1 MFKALHVA
9 TVASTIA
16 FAAAHIN
23 FTGATPVP
31 WNAQLGSP
39 RAELAERIIP
49 SLSLNISWGKSSE
62 SYDYIVIGG
71 GTAGLAVAARLSED
85 PFCSVAVIEAGDSGF
100 NVDIIDTPGLFGA
113 DLMTSYDYKFFTQPG
128 PNTPAKYWPRGKVL
142 GGSSALNF
150 LVWDRAAKQEYNA
163 WEELGNKGWN
173 WSNMYKYMRKSEEF
187 SAPTQAQQDK
197 LHLHPVSSDYGSSGP
212 IKVSYPKYVSEQV
225 QNWIPALQSL
235 GLTYNN
241 QPLAGDNV
249 GASLQPADINPTN
262 STRSYSAVA
271 YYLPNSARPNLKV
284 YLNSTVTKINFES
297 SKDLFGNVKASSVSF
312 QTGDKTRSLPVKK
325 EVIVSGGV
333 VNSPQILEL
342 SGIGNP
348 SILKAAGIKTVV
360 DLPGVGENLQDHTY
374 TCAAFELKDGHVTL
388 DSLRNDPQFAA
399 QQKELY
405 KQNSDSNP
413 SIYTETVPAI
423 AYISLETLVGS
434 DKAKSMTS
442 AAASYVD
449 GSKTPYNATL
459 KKQVEFLQKYP
470 DAISQM
476 ELIGIDGYFASTG
489 APEAGK
495 NYVTFLAAQQHAF
508 ARGNIHVNTSSP
520 LSAPVIVPRYFEN
533 EYDIN
538 ISVAGTEYLRKIA
551 NTTEYASYIAKEVV
565 PGAQS
570 DMAQFVRD
578 SASTEYHGLGTCS
591 MLPRNQGGVVNN
603 KLVVYGT
610 SNVRV
615 ADASIIPLHVSAH
628 IQATIYGVAEFAADI
643 IRGRALFM

>member
-1 MFKALHVA
+1 MIKALHFV
-9 TVASTIA
+9 TVASTLA
-16 FAAAHIN
+16 MAAAIN
-23 FTGATPVP
+23 TTNAGPVP
-31 WNAQLGSP
+31 WNEHRGSP

-49 SLSLNISWGKSSE
+49 SISFNISWGSTVE

-85 PFCSVAVIEAGDSGF
+85 ASSSVAVLEAGDSGF

-173 WSNMYKYMRKSEEF
+173 WSNMYKYMRKSEQF
-187 SAPTQAQQDK
+187 TAPTQAQQDK
-197 LHLHPVSSDYGSSGP
+197 LNLRPVSADYGSSGP
-212 IKVSYPKYVSEQV
+212 IKVSFPKYVSEQV
-225 QNWIPALQSL
+225 QNWIPALKTL
-235 GLTYNN
+235 GLAENS

-249 GASLQPADINPTN
+249 GASLQPSDINPAN

-284 YLNSTVTKINFES
+284 FLNSTVTKINFS
-297 SKDLFGNVKASSVSF
+297 TTKDLFGSYKAKSVSF
-312 QTGDKTRSLPVKK
+312 QTNGETRSLPVNR
-325 EVIVSGGV
+325 EVIVSAGV

-348 SILKAAGIKTVV
+348 TILKAAGIKPIV

-374 TCAAFELKDGHVTL
+374 TCAAFELQDGHITL
-388 DSLRNDPQFAA
+388 DSLRNDPAFAA
-399 QQKELY
+399 EQKTLY
-405 KQNSDSNP
+405 KQNSDSSP
-413 SIYTETVPAI
+413 SIYTETVPSI
-423 AYISLETLVGS
+423 AYISLSTLVGAE
-434 DKAKSMTS
+434 KAASMTND
-442 AAASYVD
+442 AAAYVS
-449 GSKTPYNATL
+449 GLKTPYNVTL
-459 KKQVEFLQKYP
+459 KKQLEFLQKYP
-470 DAISQM
+470 ETISQM

-495 NYVTFLAAQQHAF
+495 NYVTFLAAQQHLF
-508 ARGNIHVNTSSP
+508 ARGNIHINTSSP
-520 LSAPVIVPRYFEN
+520 LSAPIIVPRYYEN
-533 EYDIN
+533 DYDID

-551 NTTEYASYIAKEVV
+551 NATNYASYIAKEVV
-565 PGAQS
+565 PGPQS

-615 ADASIIPLHVSAH
+615 ADASVIPLHVSAH
-628 IQATIYGVAEFAADI
+628 IQATIYGVGEFAADI
-643 IRGRALFM
+643 IRGRVLLW

>member
-1 MFKALHVA
+1 MIKALHFV
-9 TVASTIA
+9 TVASTLA
-16 FAAAHIN
+16 MAAAIN
-23 FTGATPVP
+23 TTNAGPVP
-31 WNAQLGSP
+31 WNEHRGSP

-49 SLSLNISWGKSSE
+49 SISFNISWGSTVE

-85 PFCSVAVIEAGDSGF
+85 PSSSVAVLEAGDSGF

-173 WSNMYKYMRKSEEF
+173 WSNMYKYMRKSEQF
-187 SAPTQAQQDK
+187 TAPTQAQQDK
-197 LHLHPVSSDYGSSGP
+197 LNLRPTSADYGSSGP
-212 IKVSYPKYVSEQV
+212 IKVSFPKYVSEQV
-225 QNWIPALQSL
+225 QNWIPALKTL
-235 GLTYNN
+235 GLAENS

-249 GASLQPADINPTN
+249 GASLQPSDINPAN

-284 YLNSTVTKINFES
+284 FLNSTVTKINFS
-297 SKDLFGNVKASSVSF
+297 TTKDLFGSYKAKSVSF
-312 QTGDKTRSLPVKK
+312 QTNGETRSLPVNR
-325 EVIVSGGV
+325 EVIVSAGV

-348 SILKAAGIKTVV
+348 TILNAAGIKPIV

-374 TCAAFELKDGHVTL
+374 TCAAFELQDGHITL
-388 DSLRNDPQFAA
+388 DSLRNDPAFAA
-399 QQKELY
+399 EQKTLY

-413 SIYTETVPAI
+413 SIYTETVPSI
-423 AYISLETLVGS
+423 AYISLSTLVGAE
-434 DKAKSMTS
+434 KAASMTND
-442 AAASYVD
+442 AAAYVS
-449 GSKTPYNATL
+449 GLKTPYNVTL
-459 KKQVEFLQKYP
+459 KKQLEFLQKYP
-470 DAISQM
+470 ETISQM

-495 NYVTFLAAQQHAF
+495 NYVTFLAAQQHLF
-508 ARGNIHVNTSSP
+508 ARGNIHINTSSP
-520 LSAPVIVPRYFEN
+520 LSAPIIVPRYYEN
-533 EYDIN
+533 DYDID

-551 NTTEYASYIAKEVV
+551 NATNYASYIAKEVV
-565 PGAQS
+565 PGPQS

-615 ADASIIPLHVSAH
+615 ADASVIPLHVSAH
-628 IQATIYGVAEFAADI
+628 IQATIYGVGEFAADI
-643 IRGRALFM
+643 IRGRVLLW